1 MLTATDGNKVAAMGK
16 EISKMGRL
24 IELIEE
30 RSNICNVIEEG
41 KAMLHEEKDEDMI
54 ALIGEDITSSQEKL
68 DEVEEELIKSL
79 IPRDEA
85 DDRPIIL
92 EIRAGTGGDE
102 ASLFAQEMFSMYEKY
117 TKLQGWK
124 WEQLSFSTTDIGGF
138 KEAQALI
145 QGDGVYHDLKFESGV
160 HRVQRIP
167 SNDKVIHTSAITVV
181 VLPQAQEL
189 DVVIKNE
196 DIKIDLYRS
205 SGKGG
210 QSVNTTDSAVRMTH
224 IPTGVVVAM
233 QDERSQVANRK
244 KAMMVLRSRIYDY
257 ERKVKEAEERG
268 IRQAVDGTG
277 DRSDKI
283 RTYNFPQD
291 RCTDHRVGMTI
302 NGLDGLLKGEKLWEI
317 IQHLQEDDRK
327 SRLEFFMSKHA
338 TSL

>member
-16 EISKMGRL
+16 EISKMGRS